1 MTDVIIC
8 QDCKQ
13 RPFKVKFSE
22 EPVFAM
28 THGFDGTKICRQC
41 YIKRIEEELIV
52 IQTNLKQQ
60 KDLLRKELFKERQHE
75 PKN

>member
-13 RPFKVKFSE
+13 RPSKVTFSN
-22 EPVFAM
+22 EPTFAF
-28 THGFDGTKICRQC
+28 THGGGIRICRQC
-41 YIKRIEEELIV
+41 YIKRIEDSIKD

-60 KDLLRKELFKERQHE
+60 KDLLRKELF
-75 PKN
+75 